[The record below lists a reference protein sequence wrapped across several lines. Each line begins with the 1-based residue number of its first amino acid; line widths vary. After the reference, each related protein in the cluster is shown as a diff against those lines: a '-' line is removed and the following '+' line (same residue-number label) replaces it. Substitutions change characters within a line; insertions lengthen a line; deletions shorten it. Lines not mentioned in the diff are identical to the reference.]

1 MMIENVRLLTRVEV
15 EKQRKLNQFL
25 QGCVPVP
32 DVHLRALATIER
44 MAAAL
49 KDMADTAGNCV
60 CHKGFTSRKLRDP
73 ECRYHNFTPDV
84 DVARALLREYE
95 GGSDVG

>member
-1 MMIENVRLLTRVEV
+1 MMTENVRLLTRAEV
-15 EKQRKLNQFL
+15 DECKKRWEGYWRHINE
-25 QGCVPVP
+25 
-32 DVHLRALATIER
+32 LRALATIER
-44 MAAAL
+44 MVAAL
-49 KDMADTAGNCV
+49 KDMADTAGDCV

-73 ECRYHNFTPDV
+73 ECRYHNFTPEV